1 MNIKDIEQYVVFSLT
16 DLNMTSEEVIYE
28 YNKIYKRKAKII
40 HTGYESYYFIIPKSK
55 IFYSDVRLKVY
66 TDNKLLKYPI
76 RGSSLAIL
84 KKDVLNINNI
94 IKTVNIRYVDI
105 EKLSMSKL
113 KEVKDLLK
121 TLNFNTTSYT
131 CLYKCKNE
139 TLWYELLEDGL
150 YLNNEMK
157 FSTLNNDICSKADF
171 NRILEINEVNYKS
184 IYKYETD
191 TK

>member
-1 MNIKDIEQYVVFSLT
+1 MNIEHYIVFSLT
-16 DLNMTSEEVIYE
+16 DLNMTSEEVIFE
-28 YNKIYKRKAKII
+28 YNLKHKRKVNII
-40 HTGYESYYFIIPKSK
+40 YTGYKSYYFIIPKSK
-55 IFYSDVRLKVY
+55 IYYSDIRLKVY
-66 TDNKLLKYPI
+66 TNSKLLKYLI
-76 RGSSLAIL
+76 RGSSLSIL
-84 KKDVLNINNI
+84 KKYVLNINNI
-94 IKTVNIRYVDI
+94 IKTVNIRYVNI

-131 CLYKCKNE
+131 CLYKCKDNIQR
-139 TLWYELLEDGL
+139 YELLKDGL

-171 NRILEINEVNYKS
+171 NRILEIGEVNYKP
-184 IYKYETD
+184 IYKYEKD